1 MKIVGRLFTMAAA
14 GSALIAVDTAAADR
28 SVTTPRKSRAVT
40 EETLDVLSM
49 TAQPEVYQGKAVRIY
64 CERLRNP
71 DSTFMTCRAD
81 GVSIVVET
89 RYLSADAL
97 RYAFENCQGMMST
110 CSGTVSGVAT
120 FVRGVPYI
128 SQAALEFSQE

>member
-1 MKIVGRLFTMAAA
+1 MKIAGRLFIMAAA
-14 GSALIAVDTAAADR
+14 GCALIAVDTAAADR

-40 EETLDVLSM
+40 EETLDVLTM
-49 TAQPEVYQGKAVRIY
+49 TARPEAFQGKAVRIY

-71 DSTFMTCRAD
+71 DTTFMTCRAD
-81 GVSIVVET
+81 GISIVVET
-89 RYLSADAL
+89 KYLSADEL

-110 CSGTVSGVAT
+110 CSGTVSGVAA

-128 SQAALEFSQE
+128 SQAALDFSQE

>member
-1 MKIVGRLFTMAAA
+1 MAAA
-14 GSALIAVDTAAADR
+14 GCALTMAGAAAADR
-28 SVTTPRKSRAVT
+28 SVTTPRKSRAIT

-49 TAQPEVYQGKAVRIY
+49 TAQPEAFQGKAVRIY
-64 CERLRNP
+64 CDRLRNP
-71 DSTFMTCRAD
+71 DATFMTCRAD

-89 RYLSADAL
+89 KYLSADAL
-97 RYAFENCQGMMST
+97 RYAFENCQRMMST

-128 SQAALEFSQE
+128 SQAALEFSHE